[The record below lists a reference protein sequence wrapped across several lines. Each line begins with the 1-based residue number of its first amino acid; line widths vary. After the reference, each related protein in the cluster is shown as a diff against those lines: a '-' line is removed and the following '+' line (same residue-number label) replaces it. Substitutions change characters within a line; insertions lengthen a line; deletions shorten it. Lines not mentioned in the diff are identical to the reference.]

1 MGLPNEDLKSRL
13 LQHMSILLREAPI
26 ANLYKVMI
34 EGSVG
39 ALWRTYGDL
48 REVKV
53 FDRAGG
59 D

>member
-1 MGLPNEDLKSRL
+1 
-13 LQHMSILLREAPI
+13 MSILLREAPI